1 MGWKLCFFS
10 LLKNKQPNWETELLY
25 SGGGRSSA
33 AHGDTAW
40 EQHSW
45 CPIAEER
52 YGAGPARPTP
62 GSQHCGM
69 SLCFAWRFQELCVR
83 VHLTPCS
90 PGRVEASPG
99 QGWGREGGWG
109 GL

>member
-10 LLKNKQPNWETELLY
+10 LLKNKQPNWETELQY

-69 SLCFAWRFQELCVR
+69 SLCMEVSGAVCAGASHPVLPRQSRSQPWAGVG
-83 VHLTPCS
+83 
-90 PGRVEASPG
+90 PG
-99 QGWGREGGWG
+99 GGWG

>member
-1 MGWKLCFFS
+1 MGQVLPAP
-10 LLKNKQPNWETELLY
+10 LLAPSTVGCL
-25 SGGGRSSA
+25 
-33 AHGDTAW
+33 
-40 EQHSW
+40 
-45 CPIAEER
+45 
-52 YGAGPARPTP
+52 
-62 GSQHCGM
+62 
-69 SLCFAWRFQELCVR
+69 FAWRFQELCVR

>member
-1 MGWKLCFFS
+1 MGQVL
-10 LLKNKQPNWETELLY
+10 
-25 SGGGRSSA
+25 
-33 AHGDTAW
+33 
-40 EQHSW
+40 
-45 CPIAEER
+45 
-52 YGAGPARPTP
+52 PAPLPAPSTV
-62 GSQHCGM
+62 GC
-69 SLCFAWRFQELCVR
+69 LFAWRFQELCVR